1 MEKKIKYDKY
11 DAGACFLAAIIWP
24 SVVGFVYMILV
35 TIIAKFCGKKYDEKN
50 ANAVVI
56 FF

>member
-35 TIIAKFCGKKYDEKN
+35 TIIAKFCGKN
-50 ANAVVI
+50 
-56 FF
+56 